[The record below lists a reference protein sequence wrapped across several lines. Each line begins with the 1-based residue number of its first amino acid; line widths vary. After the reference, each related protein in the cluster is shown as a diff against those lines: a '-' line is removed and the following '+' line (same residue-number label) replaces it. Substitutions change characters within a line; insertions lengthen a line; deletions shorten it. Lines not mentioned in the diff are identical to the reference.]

1 MRVILETEKLEAIS
15 HRVNNLQEGEIV
27 QWKKRARE
35 IEKLRGQVPRYR
47 SPFPDL
53 SVEQKTASCG
63 CGFAKVS
70 GKRFL
75 PADAKQFSIGQSH
88 KQGPQL
94 ITEGMIRNGE
104 LQFLGGRKT

>member
-53 SVEQKTASCG
+53 SVEQKTGAG
-63 CGFAKVS
+63 QLTLVS
-70 GKRFL
+70 
-75 PADAKQFSIGQSH
+75 ADGDYLCLTGNKLRDLL
-88 KQGPQL
+88 KL
-94 ITEGMIRNGE
+94 
-104 LQFLGGRKT
+104 LD